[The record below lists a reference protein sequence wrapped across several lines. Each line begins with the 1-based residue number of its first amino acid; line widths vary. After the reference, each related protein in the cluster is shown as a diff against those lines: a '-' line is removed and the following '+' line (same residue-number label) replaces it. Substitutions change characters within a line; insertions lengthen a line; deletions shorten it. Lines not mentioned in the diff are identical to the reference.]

1 MVILAFLATS
11 INYIDRAN
19 LGVAVPFMEKELHIG
34 EASMGLILGAF
45 FWTYAVFQLPA
56 GYYVDRL
63 GARLMYSVA
72 VVWWSIFT
80 AATALA
86 RGFASLFAFRLLLG
100 IGEAGAYP
108 SNAKVVSEWFPRQE
122 RAFATSIFDSG
133 ARVGTALSLPIVTA
147 VIAAFGW
154 RTSFVV
160 TGVLG
165 LIWVVF
171 WIWLY
176 RSPHK

>member
-1 MVILAFLATS
+1 MSVGGGVVNASRGRRTNVRWLMVNLAFLATS

-72 VVWWSIFT
+72 VV
-80 AATALA
+80 
-86 RGFASLFAFRLLLG
+86 
-100 IGEAGAYP
+100 
-108 SNAKVVSEWFPRQE
+108 
-122 RAFATSIFDSG
+122 
-133 ARVGTALSLPIVTA
+133 
-147 VIAAFGW
+147 
-154 RTSFVV
+154 
-160 TGVLG
+160 
-165 LIWVVF
+165 
-171 WIWLY
+171 
-176 RSPHK
+176 